1 MEENESQRE
10 CKLCGVAIN
19 ETIYKCLFCDTIYCN
34 KCKTKHKH
42 HYFMEIDNFKQYEE
56 EIAEKKAKQ
65 EQLNNKIHIKSQS
78 SIQDKLKNLKE
89 LKDQQLITD
98 EEYADKKAQLL
109 ELI

>member
-19 ETIYKCLFCDTIYCN
+19 ETIYKCFFCDTIYCN

-56 EIAEKKAKQ
+56 EININPRIPGGSW
-65 EQLNNKIHIKSQS
+65 LSNNSWLS
-78 SIQDKLKNLKE
+78 NTFKNSNN
-89 LKDQQLITD
+89 
-98 EEYADKKAQLL
+98 
-109 ELI
+109 

>member
-1 MEENESQRE
+1 MLYSYVIKVPKYLETEE
-10 CKLCGVAIN
+10 CI
-19 ETIYKCLFCDTIYCN
+19 
-34 KCKTKHKH
+34 
-42 HYFMEIDNFKQYEE
+42 KQYNEE
-56 EIAEKKAKQ
+56 LAEKKAKQ